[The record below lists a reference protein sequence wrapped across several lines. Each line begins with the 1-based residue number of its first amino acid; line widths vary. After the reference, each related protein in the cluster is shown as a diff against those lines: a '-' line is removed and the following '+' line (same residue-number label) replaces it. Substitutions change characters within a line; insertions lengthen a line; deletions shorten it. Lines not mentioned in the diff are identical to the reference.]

1 MDNLCYN
8 LSIGIEGWWTG
19 LSRQEPNVLE
29 KIRKDMDSFVG
40 QEVSLKANTGRK
52 KVFQVKGILEQTYPK
67 IFVVKFRERQVERRV
82 SYSYADLLTEVVEI
96 SIGENRIGMETN

>member
-1 MDNLCYN
+1 M
-8 LSIGIEGWWTG
+8 
-19 LSRQEPNVLE
+19 SRQEPNVLE

-52 KVFQVKGILEQTYPK
+52 KIFQVKGILEQTYPK
-67 IFVVKFRERQVERRV
+67 VFVVKFRERQVERRV

-96 SIGENRIGMETN
+96 SIGETRIGTQTN